1 MNQKTAKLLNNIA
14 VVFNKKPKS
23 LRKLWNTL
31 DPKQKEITR
40 RDFEEILRK
49 GELEMKQ
56 LEAQKKKEANEHAQK
71 LEDKMKNVRRVYQR

>member
-71 LEDKMKNVRRVYQR
+71 LEDKMKKDK

>member
-71 LEDKMKNVRRVYQR
+71 LEDKMKKYK